1 MAMPSY
7 KIKDQN
13 GNVVAVVKGDK
24 PPTPEDVEYI
34 VANNVAKSPFPQPIT
49 TPVDELQKSGVQ
61 RAIDVGMEYVAGVDR
76 PFASLVDFIT
86 TPIRAVEQQVRPY
99 AQAMLGIRDIP
110 DSPQAAFRATEPFS
124 LRGMVAEKGEF
135 AGEGVATDIAAGA
148 GEFTGLIMS
157 MNPAQRLTT
166 QAIAKGLETGT
177 AKNVFELLGSGKPID
192 DIVFGV
198 TGGFGG
204 EIAAAQAD
212 DPNAKEAA
220 RIAGQIIT
228 PAAASAVVNRVVDYA
243 ANNLL
248 KESLPNKEAL
258 KGASNYIYE
267 QLKEVQLKK
276 GEAARLSSNIA
287 KFLSEETTTDPMY
300 GTLRNRL
307 GKLTQSIEEGNVD
320 FKTLDTARSALME
333 QSTAKGEVGRVAKK
347 AAQVL
352 DDAILKLEADAP
364 ASIGEGRSTA
374 SAIKVA
380 RELWRRQSTVGQLQD
395 IFDTTA
401 RTIRADGAKAQ
412 PFETQLRKEMGKL
425 LNSKEK
431 SLFFTKQE
439 KKIIDDFIDGKPID
453 NFLEKI
459 GSAAG
464 GAERLSLGS
473 LTGLATAT
481 AYATQNPSMVVPSI
495 AIAAGAGT
503 GLLII
508 EAAKKA
514 SLNALKRSGNL
525 MKSSIQLAGADGLTL
540 AKRYMSYTPKDKR
553 KPQELAALLISNNMD
568 MAAFRESAFA
578 NSGIGRT
585 TMAYYDLYR
594 RGIEEQ
600 SNTTQQPTP
609 QP

>member
-1 MAMPSY
+1 MPKYEILDEQTGEVVTVIESDTPPSAEDMAY
-7 KIKDQN
+7 IAAQKRREAAKT
-13 GNVVAVVKGDK
+13 VA
-24 PPTPEDVEYI
+24 TP
-34 VANNVAKSPFPQPIT
+34 
-49 TPVDELQKSGVQ
+49 TPVDQLQSTGVQ
-61 RAIDVGMEYVAGVDR
+61 RAVDVGMEYVAGADR

-99 AQAMLGIRDIP
+99 AQAMLGIRDMP
-110 DSPQAAFRATEPFS
+110 DSPQAAFRSTEPFS

-148 GEFTGLIMS
+148 GEFTGLVMS
-157 MNPAQRLTT
+157 MNPAQRLVT
-166 QAIAKGLETGT
+166 QSIAKGLETGT
-177 AKNVFELLGSGKPID
+177 AKNVLELLGSGKPID

-198 TGGFGG
+198 TGGIGG
-204 EIAAAQAD
+204 EAAAAQLD

-228 PAAASAVVNRVVDYA
+228 PAAASAVVNKVVDYA
-243 ANNLL
+243 ANKLL
-248 KESLPNKEAL
+248 TESLPNQKAL

-267 QLKEVQLKK
+267 QLKEVKLKK
-276 GEAARLSSNIA
+276 GESARLSSNIT
-287 KFLSEETTTDPMY
+287 KFLAEETTTDPMY
-300 GTLRNRL
+300 GTIRNRL

-320 FKTLDTARSALME
+320 FKTLDTARSKLME
-333 QSTAKGEVGRVAKK
+333 QSTVKGEVGRAAKQ

-401 RTIRADGAKAQ
+401 RKLRADGAKAQ

-425 LNSKEK
+425 LNSKKK

-464 GAERLSLGS
+464 SAERLSLGS
-473 LTGLATAT
+473 LTGLATTT
-481 AYATQNPSMVVPSI
+481 AYATQNPSIVVPSI

-514 SLNALKRSGNL
+514 SLNALKRNGNL
-525 MKSSIQLAGADGLTL
+525 MKSSIELAGADGLTL
-540 AKRYMSYTPKDKR
+540 ARRYMSYTPKDKR

-568 MAAFRESAFA
+568 MVAFRESAFA

-600 SNTTQQPTP
+600 NNKAQQPTP
-609 QP
+609 QQ